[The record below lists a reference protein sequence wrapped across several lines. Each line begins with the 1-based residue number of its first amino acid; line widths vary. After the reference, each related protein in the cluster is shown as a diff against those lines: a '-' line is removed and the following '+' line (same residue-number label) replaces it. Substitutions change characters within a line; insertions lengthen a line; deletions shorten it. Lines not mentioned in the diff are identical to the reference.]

1 METDLIKQLVEAI
14 IPSYSYEKEKVG
26 KDLDITLYYNLLNI
40 PLIKIKE
47 NMHKTL
53 LEWDSQRFEIIKGRS
68 FIFLDK
74 YERKIYVQLNEN
86 YLKNLHKKC
95 LEEKILQYILG
106 MALGIENESLDE
118 YFQMSLFDATEY
130 DDSCEE
136 LRKRAFEK
144 YADFFNEYG
153 TQYDKVYVITKN
165 NSKNSPKILLYEIT
179 PNLELK
185 KVDNW
190 SRYIIPQN
198 SDLNYNDVE
207 RKDALADFINKKTNT
222 NKKSKT
228 NLKDNVKNNV
238 KNDTEQN
245 NLD

>member
-1 METDLIKQLVEAI
+1 METGLIKQLVEVI
-14 IPSYSYEKEKVG
+14 MSSYSSEKEKVG
-26 KDLDITLYYNLLNI
+26 KDLDITFYYHLLNI

-47 NMHKTL
+47 RMHKIL

-74 YERKIYVQLNEN
+74 YERKIYVQLNES

-95 LEEKILQYILG
+95 LEEKNLQYILG

-118 YFQMSLFDATEY
+118 CSQMSLFDATEY
-130 DDSCEE
+130 DDCCEE
-136 LRKRAFEK
+136 LRERAFEK

-153 TQYDKVYVITKN
+153 TQYDEVYVITKN
-165 NSKNSPKILLYEIT
+165 NSRNSPRILLYEIT
-179 PNLELK
+179 SNLELK
-185 KVDNW
+185 KVDDW

-198 SDLNYNDVE
+198 SDLNNDDVE
-207 RKDALADFINKKTNT
+207 RKGVQLEEGLTNKKININA

-228 NLKDNVKNNV
+228 NLKDNM

-245 NLD
+245 DLD